1 MTSEYDCGIEL
12 KKRAAMI
19 YPSELSDFIYGELGA
34 KYDPNYD
41 RAKNSLDADK
51 EQNLI
56 NLGTYFPRSFLEIN
70 KIFTDLTQN
79 SHIYES
85 LKRKKEIRILDIG
98 SGTGGSLLG
107 LLWFLKEF
115 NQNNADTSIHILS
128 IDGNGNALGFQEQLL
143 KTFCPEIITYVPEN
157 LVISNDNLKEM
168 LDQAIENFT
177 VDMFDIIISSKFV
190 NEIYRDD
197 KSENEEMHENNYQKN
212 KGMYGNIIDA
222 SSNYLAVDGIFL
234 LSDVT
239 DPIKPGAGANVPVS
253 FSECESYL
261 PGIMNSETI
270 EYLNNATAKLKPII
284 PLSCA
289 LWHDI
294 CKAHFCFTQNI
305 IKLEFSQDSK
315 RDYWR
320 KGIKDGPCKITYK
333 IFAHTAFAES
343 ILKQI
348 VGQQCYKIADAKSCN
363 LGNYRFA
370 DEKANSYMDAFSLT
384 PKK

>member
-1 MTSEYDCGIEL
+1 
-12 KKRAAMI
+12 MI
-19 YPSELSDFIYGELGA
+19 YPSELSDFIYGKLEA
-34 KYDPNYD
+34 KYISDPEK
-41 RAKNSLDADK
+41 AKNSLYADK
-51 EQNLI
+51 KQNLI
-56 NLGTYFPRSFLEIN
+56 NLGTYFPRSFIEIN

-85 LKRKKEIRILDIG
+85 LKRKKEIYILDIG

-115 NQNNADTSIHILS
+115 NQNNEETSIHILS
-128 IDGNGNALGFQEQLL
+128 IDGNHNALEIQKRLL
-143 KTFCPEIITYVPEN
+143 DKFCSKNITYVRKQST
-157 LVISNDNLKEM
+157 ISNNNLNDV
-168 LDQAIENFT
+168 LDQAIKGFT

-190 NEIYRDD
+190 NEIYRDNQP
-197 KSENEEMHENNYQKN
+197 ENEGLYENNYQKN

-222 SSNYLAVDGIFL
+222 SSNYLAIDGIFL

-239 DPIKPGAGANVPVS
+239 DPIKPCAGANVPVS
-253 FSECESYL
+253 FSEYELYL
-261 PGIMNSETI
+261 PKIMNSETI

-294 CKAHFCFTQNI
+294 CKAPFCFTQNI

-320 KGIKDGPCKITYK
+320 KGIKDDPCKITYK
-333 IFAHTAFAES
+333 IFAHTAFADS

-348 VGQQCYKIADAKSCN
+348 VGQQCYKIADKTRCE
-363 LGNYRFA
+363 LGTSNYDNIHDGKNA
-370 DEKANSYMDAFSLT
+370 DDYMDAFSLA